1 MKQSSKLKHAMPH
14 LATISLY
21 AASKWPPIWPPLH
34 PKLAHPPPPPL
45 PRKKA
50 SALRRSISRRRSR
63 RRASS
68 ISARRSS
75 RESPQTAR
83 SCSGQWSMCT
93 AALDSSFR
101 DSWFV
106 IRFVVV
112 VNFAFV
118 YERTT
123 TSIRSSRKTI
133 STPSMEEM
141 QNRTLKIQQLS
152 QKSNS
157 EITSFKVYFC
167 SQNLRPSNR
176 LLAVL
181 HQSLVHV

>member
-1 MKQSSKLKHAMPH
+1 MTKLEAQARDATSGYYFAVCCLKMATN
-14 LATISLY
+14 LATTSPSSHAPAA
-21 AASKWPPIWPPLH
+21 AASKTAQPLGA
-34 PKLAHPPPPPL
+34 PFLAAL
-45 PRKKA
+45 EA
-50 SALRRSISRRRSR
+50 SRLLDLRSEVVGVAPDGAQLLRPVVHVHGR
-63 RRASS
+63 
-68 ISARRSS
+68 
-75 RESPQTAR
+75 
-83 SCSGQWSMCT
+83 
-93 AALDSSFR
+93 LDSSFR